1 MSRRLH
7 VVVVPEWYPS
17 ARNPVA
23 GVFVRDQARAI
34 SARHDVTVLVHD
46 EGLAKRAPGSWTAR
60 IEDGLPTVRVRTIA
74 GPGATAGR
82 VASVAVATRALAHL
96 AREGRPA
103 DLLHA
108 HVFSAGVLA
117 MLIARGRMPVVLSE
131 HHTDFMEGKVR
142 GYDAALA
149 RLVMRRADLVCPV
162 SSLLERHLRALE
174 PRGRFEV
181 VPNAVDVDAFSA
193 ARAERAGGPVRLV
206 VVALLSPQK
215 GVEYLLRALP
225 ALREAVG
232 DVTLDVVGD
241 GPSRAELEAL
251 ASREVPPGVVTF
263 HGLQGRERI
272 AELLRAGDV
281 FVLPSLVESF
291 GVVLVEAL
299 AAGLPVV
306 TTREVGLAGAIED
319 GLGEVVPARDVAA
332 LAQALER
339 VVSSPDRFPADNA
352 RRHAESYRAAAVAR
366 RWDEIYARLARPA

>member
-7 VVVVPEWYPS
+7 VVVMPEWYPS
-17 ARNPVA
+17 AAHPVA
-23 GVFVRDQARAI
+23 GVFVRDQARAV
-34 SARHDVTVLVHD
+34 SGRHDVTVLTHD
-46 EGLAKRAPGSWTAR
+46 DGSPSAALASWADRVEGELRT
-60 IEDGLPTVRVRTIA
+60 IRVRTA
-74 GPGATAGR
+74 GGPGTTTGR
-82 VASVAVATRALAHL
+82 VAFVAAATRVLAGL
-96 AREGRPA
+96 RREGHPA

-117 MLIARGRMPVVLSE
+117 LLISRGRLPVVLSE

-142 GYDAALA
+142 GYDAGLA
-149 RLVMRRADLVCPV
+149 RLAMRRADLVCPV
-162 SSLLERHLRALE
+162 SPLLERHLRVLE
-174 PRGRFEV
+174 PRGRYEA
-181 VPNAVDVDAFSA
+181 VPNVVDVNAFA
-193 ARAERAGGPVRLV
+193 APRKGRAGGPVRLV

-215 GVEYLLRALP
+215 GIEYLLRALP

-232 DVTLDVVGD
+232 DVRLDVVGD

-251 ASREVPPGVVTF
+251 ASREASPGVVTF

-272 AELLRAGDV
+272 AELLHASDV

-306 TTREVGLAGAIED
+306 TTREVGLAPVIEA
-319 GLGEVVPARDVAA
+319 GLGEVVPARDVTA

-339 VVSSPDRFPADNA
+339 VVSSLDRFPAEEA
-352 RRHAESYRAAAVAR
+352 RRVAQGYRAAAVAR
-366 RWDEIYARLARPA
+366 RWDDIYSRVARPT